1 MLKNWYKR
9 STQKFRFTAK
19 FPKIITH
26 DKRLKDVDKE
36 LERFLE
42 PIRPLAD
49 KTLALLIQLPPT
61 IHIFEGLERLRDL
74 VPAPY
79 VPVKARVEELG
90 RIFQGSALKEGQL
103 HYRLVRLSRAD
114 APVMGPYRGSPPL
127 PLFHNIRV
135 GLPDEGAHPC

>member
-42 PIRPLAD
+42 PIRPLDD

-74 VPAPY
+74 VPA
-79 VPVKARVEELG
+79 LTH
-90 RIFQGSALKEGQL
+90 I
-103 HYRLVRLSRAD
+103 
-114 APVMGPYRGSPPL
+114 
-127 PLFHNIRV
+127 I
-135 GLPDEGAHPC
+135 